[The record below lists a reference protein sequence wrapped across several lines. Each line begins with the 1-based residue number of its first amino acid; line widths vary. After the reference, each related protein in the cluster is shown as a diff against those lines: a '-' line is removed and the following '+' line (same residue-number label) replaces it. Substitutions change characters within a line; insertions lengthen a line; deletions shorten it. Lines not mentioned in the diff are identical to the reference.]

1 MAWAGVSANKAFLWG
16 VMGFYEGSA
25 IWLLRRLPEAV
36 EALVLE
42 IGVKFMF
49 IFVAE

>member
-1 MAWAGVSANKAFLWG
+1 MAWAGVSANNAFLWG
-16 VMGFYEGSA
+16 GDGLLGGSA